1 MHRETYINRKIP
13 LNALLTI
20 HVDRVSNLK
29 ESIENIEHF
38 ARIHQN
44 ALEEESK
51 TFNEMSLQGVTK
63 TRGKTEHQM
72 DRRRILT
79 QILKNGLNL
88 VVLSSM
94 FDEDE
99 KLRER
104 FPESKQSSRM
114 LYNSLNPVYGES
126 YQLPVQMDTKIF
138 DYLKT
143 KRAVFEVRHYI
154 LPERQ
159 SMTKM
164 HGDEQLNEEFITLGH
179 VRVPLLHLITKNNGI
194 DGDFVILD
202 EYKQQMGALK
212 LRIALNHHNTQ
223 RPLFSGSTRLPNQV
237 SVTKPQRFTATTQNQ
252 NQVRATTMIDKS
264 VNLRNSFANQ
274 GGEFARAGATFTPG
288 FGITTRHQTQYA
300 S

>member
-1 MHRETYINRKIP
+1 M
-13 LNALLTI
+13 
-20 HVDRVSNLK
+20 K

-44 ALEEESK
+44 AMEER
-51 TFNEMSLQGVTK
+51 TLNDMSLQGVTK
-63 TRGKTEHQM
+63 LRGTKTEQQV

-88 VVLSSM
+88 VVLTSI

-99 KLRER
+99 TLKDR
-104 FPESKQSSRM
+104 FPESRQSTRM
-114 LYNSLNPVYGES
+114 LYNSLSPVFGES

-143 KRAVFEVRHYI
+143 KRAVFEVRHHI
-154 LPERQ
+154 MPQRT
-159 SMTKM
+159 MTNM
-164 HGDEQLNEEFITLGH
+164 HDETVSEEYMTLGY

-223 RPLFSGSTRLPNQV
+223 RPLFSGSTRLPN
-237 SVTKPQRFTATTQNQ
+237 
-252 NQVRATTMIDKS
+252 
-264 VNLRNSFANQ
+264 
-274 GGEFARAGATFTPG
+274 
-288 FGITTRHQTQYA
+288 
-300 S
+300 